1 MSAPPGRWL
10 VTGGCGFVG
19 VNLLPRLVERGIA
32 VRVLDDLS
40 VGRAEDIAA
49 FGAELLVGDV
59 RDPTT
64 VERALAG
71 VDVVVHLAAHTRV
84 IESIENP
91 ALNFDVNVGGTLAL
105 LEGVRRRG
113 GLGRFILASTGG
125 AILGDV
131 EPPVHEGMPAC
142 PLSPYGA
149 GKLAC
154 EGYCSAYFGSFGI
167 PTVALRFSNVYGP
180 WSYQKGSVVA
190 AFFKR
195 ILAGQPLVIYGDGR
209 ATRDFLYVGDLCAAV
224 LAAAERECGGEVFHI
239 AAGRETEVGALAHL
253 MLAVSNADVA
263 VQHEP
268 ARRGEVQRNTARID
282 NARAR
287 LGWMPAMPLEQG
299 LRETWAWFRQHAGRL

>member
-1 MSAPPGRWL
+1 VSAPPSRWL

-19 VNLLPRLVERGIA
+19 VNLLPRLVERGLR

-40 VGRAEDIAA
+40 VGRAEDVAR
-49 FGAELLVGDV
+49 FGTELLVGDI
-59 RDPTT
+59 RDPDA
-64 VERALAG
+64 VDRALDG

-84 IESIENP
+84 VESIEQP
-91 ALNFDVNVGGTLAL
+91 AVNFDVNVRGTLTL

-113 GLGRFILASTGG
+113 GVRRFVLASTGG

-131 EPPVHEGMPAC
+131 EPPVHEGMPAR
-142 PLSPYGA
+142 PLAPYGA

-209 ATRDFLYVGDLCAAV
+209 ATRDFLYVGDLCRAI
-224 LAAAERECGGEVFHI
+224 LAATERECGGEVFHI
-239 AAGRETEVGALAHL
+239 AAGRETEVGALARL
-253 MLAVSNADVA
+253 MLDVA
-263 VQHEP
+263 GAGVPIRHEL

-282 NARAR
+282 RARER
-287 LGWMPAMPLEQG
+287 LGWAPAMPLEQG
-299 LRETWAWFRQHAGRL
+299 LRETWAWFQQHAARL